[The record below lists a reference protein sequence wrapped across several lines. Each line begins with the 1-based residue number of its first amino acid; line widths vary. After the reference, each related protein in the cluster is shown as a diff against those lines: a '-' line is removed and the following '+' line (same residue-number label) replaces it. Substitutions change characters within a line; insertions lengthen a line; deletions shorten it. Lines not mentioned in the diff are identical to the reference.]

1 MARYQELHE
10 CLARY
15 QELYECL
22 ARYQEL
28 HECLA
33 SYQEFY
39 ECLASYQEF
48 YECYLQD
55 AGEYSC
61 EAENKMGVI
70 RSRKAT
76 LTAPCEYLTLVL
88 FIFIYFHLF
97 YCNLFVF
104 SLNTDFLSF

>member
-1 MARYQELHE
+1 MIWPDIRNHMNDWQDI
-10 CLARY
+10 RI

-33 SYQEFY
+33 S
-39 ECLASYQEF
+39 CQEF

-76 LTAPCEYLTLVL
+76 LTAPCEYFTL
-88 FIFIYFHLF
+88 
-97 YCNLFVF
+97 
-104 SLNTDFLSF
+104 